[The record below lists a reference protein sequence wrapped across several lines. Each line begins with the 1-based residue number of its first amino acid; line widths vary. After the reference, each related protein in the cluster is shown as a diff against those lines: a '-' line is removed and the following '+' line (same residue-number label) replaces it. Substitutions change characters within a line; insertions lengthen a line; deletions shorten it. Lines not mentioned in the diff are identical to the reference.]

1 MVLNTL
7 KEKMAIKI
15 MPRDRERERGRE
27 RSFIAN
33 CFAQHDELI
42 TIFDKAAECL
52 TFFRIVCRRPMI
64 ME

>member
-1 MVLNTL
+1 MFLNTL

-15 MPRDRERERGRE
+15 MPRDRERGRE